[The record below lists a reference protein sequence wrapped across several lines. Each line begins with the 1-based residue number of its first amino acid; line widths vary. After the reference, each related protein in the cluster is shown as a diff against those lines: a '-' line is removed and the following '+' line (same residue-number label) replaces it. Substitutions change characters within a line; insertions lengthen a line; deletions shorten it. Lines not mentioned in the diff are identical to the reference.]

1 MEQII
6 EQYGGALVELV
17 MGLAC
22 TGAVLSVL
30 YLLCHT
36 PL

>member
-17 MGLAC
+17 MGLSC
-22 TGAVLSVL
+22 TGAVMAVL
-30 YLLCHT
+30 YLLSHM
-36 PL
+36 LL